1 MSSVSDITTQ
11 SWEFLIAAFGP
22 MGPFFAIGALGAILV
37 TLSVPALFRRKPD
50 PLDKLIVQGGAPRA
64 AAPAQEAEEGG
75 DEIRLRYDSGISRL
89 DRFAPLLEPQNE
101 KEFGATRLKLVQ
113 AGYRGRSAVSTFHL
127 ARFVLGIAFLVVG
140 VLSVFVRT
148 QEPSI
153 PMLVTSVLLPG
164 AIGYFAPSYWV
175 ERRKQQRQADVAN
188 GFPDALDLMLVCVEA
203 GQSLDQAILR
213 VAREIRA
220 GYPTLAGEFEIV
232 ANEMRAGK
240 DRVTVLRDMAERC
253 GVNDVASF
261 VTVLVQSA
269 TFGTSISDALRVY
282 ASEMRDKRVMR
293 AEEKAN
299 VLPTKLTIGTMLFT
313 VPPLLIILV
322 GPSIY
327 DIYVNL
333 LNGGR

>member
-1 MSSVSDITTQ
+1 MGSVGDILTQ
-11 SWEFLIAAFGP
+11 SWDFLTAAFGP
-22 MGPFFAIGALGAILV
+22 MGPFFALGALGAILIA
-37 TLSVPALFRRKPD
+37 LSVPVLLKRKPD
-50 PLDKLIVQGGAPRA
+50 PLDRLAVPGAPERRLA
-64 AAPAQEAEEGG
+64 AAGAAAKGG
-75 DEIRLRYDSGISRL
+75 NVRLRYDSGAAGRL
-89 DRFAPLLEPQNE
+89 EKFAPYLEPKDQ
-101 KEFGATRLKLVQ
+101 KELGATRLKLIQ

-127 ARFVLGIAFLVVG
+127 ARFVLGITFLLVG
-140 VLSVFVRT
+140 VLSVFLRN
-148 QEPSI
+148 QEPSLSTLLI
-153 PMLVTSVLLPG
+153 SVLFPG
-164 AIGYFAPSYWV
+164 IIGYFAPAYWV
-175 ERRKQQRQADVAN
+175 ERRRQTRQEEVTN

-203 GQSLDQAILR
+203 GQSLDQAIMR
-213 VAREIRA
+213 VSTEIRNA
-220 GYPTLAGEFEIV
+220 YPTLADEFEV
-232 ANEMRAGK
+232 VSSEMRAGK

-253 GVNDVASF
+253 GVTDISSF

-322 GPSIY
+322 GPSMF

-333 LNGGR
+333 LGGGG